1 MGMVNQ
7 ISKLSPNIAQ
17 ISKPLRELL
26 SSKNSWNWI
35 ANQEDSFI
43 KLKKEISSP
52 TVLILNDA
60 SAKAK
65 ISADASA
72 CGLGAVLLQ
81 YQQEKWRPEAFVSR
95 SLIETETSYAK
106 IEKEALALTWAADKF
121 AEYVLGKVS
130 VL

>member
-1 MGMVNQ
+1 M
-7 ISKLSPNIAQ
+7 
-17 ISKPLRELL
+17 
-26 SSKNSWNWI
+26 
-35 ANQEDSFI
+35 
-43 KLKKEISSP
+43 
-52 TVLILNDA
+52 ILNDA

-65 ISADASA
+65 ISADASD

-95 SLIETETSYAK
+95 SLIETETCYAK